1 MNPNRYGNTSITV
14 DIIQAV
20 ADQTGRDPMD
30 LPPLHN
36 YIDPDALNSLFECT
50 RTVERN
56 SGEIE
61 FIYDEYLITVSF
73 DETRV
78 IAVTEKSQPT
88 VQKPAQL
95 GSFDASPEQYSD

>member
-1 MNPNRYGNTSITV
+1 MNPNQSGNRSITV
-14 DIIQAV
+14 EIIQTV
-20 ADQTGRDPMD
+20 AEQTGRDPMD

-36 YIDPDALNSLFECT
+36 YIDPDALNSLFEST

-61 FIYDEYLITVSF
+61 FAYDEYLITVSF
-73 DETRV
+73 DETRA
-78 IAVTEKSQPT
+78 IAVTKKPQPT
-88 VQKPAQL
+88 VQKPAQS